1 MIIKHKND
9 VISELHLDYLRPIK
23 KRGCEIVG
31 ENGTLIWESEGK
43 NPEKCVVKFCD
54 RKSNQYKELL
64 VNNNIDINYC
74 YEILAKEFITSI
86 ENSSNDKLL
95 MAKDAIKQLKIIKN
109 CKILD

>member
-1 MIIKHKND
+1 M
-9 VISELHLDYLRPIK
+9 
-23 KRGCEIVG
+23 
-31 ENGTLIWESEGK
+31 
-43 NPEKCVVKFCD
+43 KFCD

>member
-1 MIIKHKND
+1 M
-9 VISELHLDYLRPIK
+9 
-23 KRGCEIVG
+23 
-31 ENGTLIWESEGK
+31 
-43 NPEKCVVKFCD
+43 KFCD

-95 MAKDAIKQLKIIKN
+95 MAKHPIKQTKINKN
-109 CKILD
+109 CKILY

>member
-1 MIIKHKND
+1 M
-9 VISELHLDYLRPIK
+9 
-23 KRGCEIVG
+23 
-31 ENGTLIWESEGK
+31 
-43 NPEKCVVKFCD
+43 KFCD

-109 CKILD
+109 CKIFFLILNENFKKKNNKKFQSSRNSKKNYPGNDPVII